1 MKLLKLDCQYTKDFI
16 SDNLIEELKEKS
28 VNSIIMLEK
37 GTGKGNEFT
46 GWTNTPYSTEYI
58 EIQKIANEFR
68 NRFETVVVIGIGGSY
83 LGSRAVITSL
93 ENSFQKQ
100 KPEILYAG
108 NNLCEYYHSELL
120 QYLEDKNFGI
130 IVISKS
136 GTTTEPAIAF
146 RLIKELAE
154 NKYGKTEA
162 SSRIIAITDK
172 SKGALKKL
180 AETENYRTFNIPDDV
195 GGRFS
200 VLTPVG
206 LLPIAIA
213 GFNIFELLKGA
224 QEIDNHSTSA
234 IPFDRNIVLKYAV
247 LRNALYNLGKKIEI
261 LTCYTPKLF
270 FIIEWWKQL
279 YGESEGKQGK
289 GIFPAGIVNTTDLHS
304 LGQYVQDGERHVF
317 ETILSVATSNINLN
331 INKNE
336 ENLDGLNYLDGK
348 TMFEVNQKAQLGT
361 ILAHKDGNVPNIV
374 IEISEINEFNI
385 GQLIMFFEK
394 ACAVSAYMS
403 DVNPFDQPGV
413 EQYKSNMFKLLG
425 KI

>member
-1 MKLLKLDCQYTKDFI
+1 MELLKLDCQYTKEFI
-16 SDNLIEELKEKS
+16 DENIIEELKEKS
-28 VNSIIMLEK
+28 VNSIIMLEQ
-37 GTGKGNEFT
+37 GTGKGSEFT
-46 GWTNTPYSTEYI
+46 GWMNTPYSNEYI
-58 EIQKIANEFR
+58 EVQKIADEFR
-68 NRFETVVVIGIGGSY
+68 SRFETVVVIGIGGSY
-83 LGSRAVITSL
+83 LGSRAVISSL
-93 ENSFQKQ
+93 ENSFSKQ
-100 KPEILYAG
+100 KPEIIFAG
-108 NNLCEYYHSELL
+108 NNLCETYHSELL
-120 QYLEDKNFGI
+120 QYIESKNYGI

-154 NKYGKTEA
+154 KKYSKAEV

-172 SKGALKKL
+172 SKGALKKM
-180 AETENYRTFNIPDDV
+180 AEIENYRTFIIPDDV

-206 LLPIAIA
+206 LLPVAIA
-213 GFNIFELLKGA
+213 GYNIFELLKGA

-261 LTCYTPKLF
+261 LISYTPKLYF
-270 FIIEWWKQL
+270 LIEWWKQL
-279 YGESEGKQGK
+279 YGESEGKNGK

-304 LGQYVQDGERHVF
+304 LGQYVQDGERHLF
-317 ETILSVATSNINLN
+317 ETILSVTKSNLN
-331 INKNE
+331 LKFKRDD
-336 ENLDGLNYLDGK
+336 ENLDGLNYLVDK
-348 TMFEVNQKAQLGT
+348 SMFEVNQKAQLGT

-374 IEISEINEFNI
+374 IEIPEINEFNI

-394 ACAVSAYMS
+394 ACTVSAYML